1 MAISKGKT
9 ITHTSGNNLSS
20 RCINILGRTHKICD
34 ILDQL
39 PIRPIDPKRNIIKR
53 QLGTIITILDQS
65 LRIRHEKA
73 QSVNRVDNVPA
84 ITETRYLPDW
94 LVSVGWTGLS
104 LLADELANITFEGL
118 KGKGREFMGG
128 ASALLMLRYPFPI
141 ASVVDFPEVG
151 NSNHVFGPTK
161 RKPLKAIR
169 QPIHRDNL
177 EKYTDGLRSVSE
189 NTIIS
194 MIRIKGLPLARGLI
208 QNGKDILGE
217 TDGVFEDA
225 LSEINSRE
233 NQNTGNVGKVMA
245 GCMVVIALL
254 WDLFQW
260 LPSQQDKPEYSQS
273 SFFVARGS
281 SLEIILPFYDL
292 TYNLLTGKNSPKSLA
307 GLR

>member
-9 ITHTSGNNLSS
+9 ITNTSGNNLSI
-20 RCINILGRTHKICD
+20 RYINILGRTHKICD

-53 QLGTIITILDQS
+53 QQGTIITILDRS

-73 QSVNRVDNVPA
+73 QSVNRMDNVPA
-84 ITETRYLPDW
+84 ITETRDLSDW
-94 LVSVGWTGLS
+94 LLSVGWTDFS
-104 LLADELANITFEGL
+104 LLTDELANIKFEGL

-141 ASVVDFPEVG
+141 TSVVDFPEAG

-161 RKPLKAIR
+161 RKPLKANR
-169 QPIHRDNL
+169 QPIHRDNQ
-177 EKYTDGLRSVSE
+177 EKYPDRSRLVSE

-194 MIRIKGLPLARGLI
+194 LIRIKGLPLARGLI
-208 QNGKDILGE
+208 QQGKDIPGE
-217 TDGVFEDA
+217 TEGVFEDA
-225 LSEINSRE
+225 LSDINSRE
-233 NQNTGNVGKVMA
+233 NQNSGTIEKAMA
-245 GCMVVIALL
+245 GCKVVIALL

-273 SFFVARGS
+273 SSFVAKGS
-281 SLEIILPFYDL
+281 SLEIILPLYDL
-292 TYNLLTGKNSPKSLA
+292 TYKLLTGKNSPKSLA